1 MIKEYKLVNDNGISI
16 VIISYGGIIKEI
28 NTPSSDGKF
37 ENIVLGYK
45 DNNEYLNDKYYM
57 GAIIGRYANRIA
69 KGSFKLNDKII
80 KIDKNENNNHLHGGN
95 NGFHKK
101 NWELVD
107 YDSQNQKFLE
117 LSLFS
122 EDLDSGYPGNL
133 NCNVKYSLNDSDEF
147 KIEFFA
153 NSDKDTIFNP
163 TSHSYFNLNPSNNSI
178 LNHTLKINSNNY
190 IPINNEFLPVG
201 EIEEITNSP
210 FDFTNPRE
218 IGEQI
223 NYDNQQLKIA
233 KGYDHCYVLEKE
245 KEIAAEISEKSSGR
259 KLIISTNQPG
269 LQLYTGNHLS
279 EKFNQNQGLCLET
292 QHYPDSPNNSSFPST
307 ALKAKKK
314 FYSKTTYFFKKN
326 KT

>member
-1 MIKEYKLVNDNGISI
+1 MIKEFKLVNSNGISI

-28 NTPSSDGKF
+28 NTPSRNGKF

-45 DNNEYLNDKYYM
+45 YNNEYLNDKYYM

-122 EDLDSGYPGNL
+122 KDLDSGYPGNII
-133 NCNVKYSLNDSDEF
+133 CNLKYSLNDSNEF
-147 KIEFFA
+147 KIELFA

-190 IPINNEFLPVG
+190 IQIDNEFLPVD
-201 EIEEITNSP
+201 EIEKTINTP
-210 FDFTNPRE
+210 FDFTNTRK

-223 NYDNQQLKIA
+223 NYDNKQLKIA
-233 KGYDHCYVLEKE
+233 MGYDHCFVLKKE
-245 KEIAAEISEKSSGR
+245 TEIAAEISEKTSGR
-259 KLIISTNQPG
+259 KLTISTNQPG
-269 LQLYTGNHLS
+269 VQLYTGNHLS
-279 EKFNQNQGLCLET
+279 GKFNQNQGLCLET
-292 QHYPDSPNNSSFPST
+292 QHFPDSPNNDKFPT
-307 ALKAKKK
+307 TKLMAKEKY
-314 FYSKTTYFFKKN
+314 YSETTYLFDII
-326 KT
+326 